1 MSVWSRLAKPFRRT
15 AEPALRRSFEAATGR
30 RFGGAT
36 FYGPHGPE
44 TSAAAPTIRARA
56 RHAYANNGLIRN
68 AIGAIVAE
76 TVGAGIEANSAHPDP
91 AAREAI
97 DALALDAFAG
107 IDAERRTDL
116 RGITAAMVLAEHVDG
131 EAFAIMEERDGRAVI
146 RQIPAEWVDESH
158 TTELSGG
165 GYIVNGI
172 EFSAFGERVA
182 YHVRPTRPTDLY
194 PSAAE
199 RIRVPADDMLHIF
212 RPLGPG
218 QVRGVS
224 ALAPILLKLNE
235 YDQASDALLVKLK
248 VSAMHVGFI
257 VDVNGSAGGVY
268 EGATGIG
275 EEGLE
280 PGAMYRLGLGE
291 DIRTAF
297 PESADDAPEFLKI
310 MRREIAAGLGV
321 PTHLLDG
328 DLSNANYSSLR
339 AGLLPFRAR
348 VEQYVYHTLIPQFL
362 DPIFRRVVTDAYLAG
377 RLDVPDLAP
386 ALKAEWLPP
395 RPMQV
400 DPAKDA
406 EAVRELLALGLTSRR
421 QAVAALGWNVAA
433 LDAEIAADRERER
446 ALGLTFTGDSN
457 APTNG

>member
-1 MSVWSRLAKPFRRT
+1 M
-15 AEPALRRSFEAATGR
+15 
-30 RFGGAT
+30 
-36 FYGPHGPE
+36 
-44 TSAAAPTIRARA
+44 
-56 RHAYANNGLIRN
+56 
-68 AIGAIVAE
+68 
-76 TVGAGIEANSAHPDP
+76 
-91 AAREAI
+91 
-97 DALALDAFAG
+97 
-107 IDAERRTDL
+107 
-116 RGITAAMVLAEHVDG
+116 
-131 EAFAIMEERDGRAVI
+131 
-146 RQIPAEWVDESH
+146 
-158 TTELSGG
+158 
-165 GYIVNGI
+165 
-172 EFSAFGERVA
+172 
-182 YHVRPTRPTDLY
+182 
-194 PSAAE
+194 
-199 RIRVPADDMLHIF
+199 
-212 RPLGPG
+212 
-218 QVRGVS
+218 RGVS
-224 ALAPILLKLNE
+224 ALASILLKLSD

-275 EEGLE
+275 EEGHE

-291 DIRTAF
+291 DVRTAF

-348 VEQYVYHTLIPQFL
+348 VELYVYHTLIPQFL
-362 DPIFRRVVTDAYLAG
+362 DPIFQRVVTDAYLAG

-446 ALGLTFTGDSN
+446 ALGLTFTGESN

>member
-1 MSVWSRLAKPFRRT
+1 M
-15 AEPALRRSFEAATGR
+15 
-30 RFGGAT
+30 
-36 FYGPHGPE
+36 
-44 TSAAAPTIRARA
+44 
-56 RHAYANNGLIRN
+56 
-68 AIGAIVAE
+68 
-76 TVGAGIEANSAHPDP
+76 
-91 AAREAI
+91 REAI
-97 DALALDAFAG
+97 DALALDAFGA

-116 RGITAAMVLAEHVDG
+116 RGITAAMVLAEQVDG

-172 EFSAFGERVA
+172 EFSALGERVA
-182 YHVRPTRPTDLY
+182 YHVRPTRRTDLY
-194 PSAAE
+194 PTAAE
-199 RIRVPADDMLHIF
+199 RIRVSADDMLHIF

-257 VDVNGSAGGVY
+257 VDVNGTAGGVY
-268 EGATGIG
+268 EGASGLG

-291 DIRTAF
+291 DVRTAF
-297 PESADDAPEFLKI
+297 PESADDAPEFLKV

-348 VEQYVYHTLIPQFL
+348 VEQYVYHSLIPQFL

-400 DPAKDA
+400 DPQKDA
-406 EAVRELLALGLTSRR
+406 ETVRALLEMGLTSRR
-421 QAVAALGWNVAA
+421 QAVASLGWNVAD

-446 ALGLTFTGDSN
+446 ALGLTLSPGTSEAPN
-457 APTNG
+457 AE